1 MKRKGTQVDFK
12 LFFLKKIKIKLEL
25 SAGMLIANDLDM
37 KRCYML
43 VHQTLKRFRIANCV
57 ITCNDA
63 SKLPNM
69 KGKVGG
75 I

>member
-1 MKRKGTQVDFK
+1 
-12 LFFLKKIKIKLEL
+12 
-25 SAGMLIANDLDM
+25 MLIANDLDM

-69 KGKVGG
+69 RGKVGG
-75 I
+75 VQIS